1 MHGVEAMRS
10 GALVSVLVAFALAQI
25 VAPHLALAQPRN
37 QASAAGQVDGT
48 ISNAL
53 GQPIPDATISLSA
66 LDGRVTALTHTDA
79 HGRFNFRSVHPGTYQ
94 ITASKLDFKPE
105 AQTLRLSERQRAA
118 RLMLTM
124 EAKAPLTLA
133 VVAHRLDNARNALSP
148 ATGGSVYKFDQAAI
162 GELPEGANTALS
174 QMLVQAPGVSQD
186 GYGQGQEQIHV
197 HGENGG
203 GLQYRV
209 NGIFLPE
216 AVSSY
221 GEILSPRF
229 VRSLTLLTGVMPAQ
243 IGYRNE
249 GVIDV
254 QTKDGCADGG
264 PHNNNVDF
272 FGGQR
277 ATFEPSFEYGGCAGR
292 FSYYTSGFY
301 LQSALGL
308 QPPTSRPD
316 PKHDQTYQG
325 QGLANLNYFINSQTR
340 LSLLA
345 GTAVNYFQIPPE
357 SNLAPVYTLSGVSSY
372 PSADIHD
379 SETEQ
384 SYYGILSLQGT
395 IGAAIDYQLAAFSR
409 YYTLT
414 FDPDPIGDLIFNGVA
429 ARIRHTGFINGLQ
442 EDTAYRLDATNT
454 LRAGLYLSGEAIE
467 IDDDART
474 FPAKDGVQTSSTPVS
489 IINDNNQVAWVLGLY
504 AQDEW
509 RPLPHLTVNFGA
521 RWDRVSAFVTQ
532 NQLSP
537 RLGFEYEVV
546 LGTSLYGGYA
556 RYLKLPPFESVAL
569 ETVKTFENTTNAAP
583 VSSGNDKVSAERDD
597 YFDLGIRQGLL
608 QGLKLDVDGFLK
620 FGHDQLDLAQL
631 AGSQVFAPLQYRK
644 SRAWGADCSLTYQ
657 QDAVSGYVNFSYAV
671 LQARDISAAQ
681 FLADSAQEIAY
692 VANHWIPLDDNQ
704 LFTGSTGASYRL
716 WGFLLTAD
724 AIWGSGYRRGLAN
737 SGELPPS
744 LQVNAAIVRSME
756 LSRFGEVEGRLSVI
770 NLFDHSYE
778 IRNGTGIG
786 VFSPQYGPR
795 RAVYAGLKVP
805 LATLMNASAEVFGAK
820 SAKP

>member
-1 MHGVEAMRS
+1 MRS

-66 LDGRVTALTHTDA
+66 LDGRVTAVTHTDA
-79 HGRFNFRSVHPGTYQ
+79 HGRFNFRSVGPGTYQ

-162 GELPEGANTALS
+162 GKLPEGANTALS
-174 QMLVQAPGVSQD
+174 QVLVQAPGVSQD

-254 QTKDGCADGG
+254 LTKDGCADGG
-264 PHNNNVDF
+264 PQNNNVDF

-292 FSYYTSGFY
+292 FSYYASGFY

-325 QGLANLNYFINSQTR
+325 
-340 LSLLA
+340 
-345 GTAVNYFQIPPE
+345 
-357 SNLAPVYTLSGVSSY
+357 
-372 PSADIHD
+372 
-379 SETEQ
+379 
-384 SYYGILSLQGT
+384 
-395 IGAAIDYQLAAFSR
+395 
-409 YYTLT
+409 
-414 FDPDPIGDLIFNGVA
+414 
-429 ARIRHTGFINGLQ
+429 
-442 EDTAYRLDATNT
+442 
-454 LRAGLYLSGEAIE
+454 
-467 IDDDART
+467 
-474 FPAKDGVQTSSTPVS
+474 
-489 IINDNNQVAWVLGLY
+489 
-504 AQDEW
+504 
-509 RPLPHLTVNFGA
+509 
-521 RWDRVSAFVTQ
+521 
-532 NQLSP
+532 
-537 RLGFEYEVV
+537 
-546 LGTSLYGGYA
+546 
-556 RYLKLPPFESVAL
+556 
-569 ETVKTFENTTNAAP
+569 
-583 VSSGNDKVSAERDD
+583 
-597 YFDLGIRQGLL
+597 
-608 QGLKLDVDGFLK
+608 
-620 FGHDQLDLAQL
+620 
-631 AGSQVFAPLQYRK
+631 
-644 SRAWGADCSLTYQ
+644 
-657 QDAVSGYVNFSYAV
+657 
-671 LQARDISAAQ
+671 
-681 FLADSAQEIAY
+681 
-692 VANHWIPLDDNQ
+692 
-704 LFTGSTGASYRL
+704 
-716 WGFLLTAD
+716 
-724 AIWGSGYRRGLAN
+724 
-737 SGELPPS
+737 
-744 LQVNAAIVRSME
+744 
-756 LSRFGEVEGRLSVI
+756 
-770 NLFDHSYE
+770 
-778 IRNGTGIG
+778 
-786 VFSPQYGPR
+786 
-795 RAVYAGLKVP
+795 
-805 LATLMNASAEVFGAK
+805 
-820 SAKP
+820 